1 MSFPSAKLMRA
12 DAQRNHDAV
21 LTAAKAIFAQAG
33 TDAPM
38 EDVAR
43 AAGVGKGTLYRRFPT
58 REHLFAAIL
67 QDRVDELDASAQRAL
82 DAPDV
87 WRALSEWLE
96 LYDRCA
102 TEYPGMSARVGELL
116 SDDRSAVG
124 TLCGPMRSSFARLFE
139 RARQE
144 VPLRP
149 DLTPTQLLSMVSA
162 LPKERQDG
170 PDPRTLPA
178 RRPGRPAR
186 VAPRASTA
194 LPPGPWRPHR
204 PRPGL
209 RRLWV
214 PPGGLGA
221 VVGLAGRWTCSVV
234 PWPGGLST
242 EIVPPRAFGPVFEGR

>member
-1 MSFPSAKLMRA
+1 MSVPSVKPRRA

-21 LTAAKAIFAQAG
+21 LTAAKAVFAQAG

-67 QDRVDELDASAQRAL
+67 QDRVDELDAAAQRAI

-87 WRALSEWLE
+87 WRALSECLE

-102 TEYPGMSARVGELL
+102 TGYRGMSARVGESL
-116 SDDRSAVG
+116 SDDSSAVG
-124 TLCGPMRSSFARLFE
+124 TLCGPMKNSFARLFG

-149 DLTPTQLLSMVSA
+149 DLTPTQLLLMVSA
-162 LPKERQDG
+162 LPKDAG
-170 PDPRTLPA
+170 TGRTLEPCL
-178 RRPGRPAR
+178 R
-186 VAPRASTA
+186 VV
-194 LPPGPWRPHR
+194 LD
-204 PRPGL
+204 GL
-209 RRLWV
+209 
-214 PPGGLGA
+214 
-221 VVGLAGRWTCSVV
+221 LA
-234 PWPGGLST
+234 
-242 EIVPPRAFGPVFEGR
+242 

>member
-1 MSFPSAKLMRA
+1 MSVPSTKPRRA
-12 DAQRNHDAV
+12 DAQRNHDAA
-21 LTAAKAIFAQAG
+21 LAAARAVFAQAG

-82 DAPDV
+82 DAPDA
-87 WRALSEWLE
+87 WRALSQWLE

-102 TEYPGMSARVGELL
+102 TGYRGMSARVGESL
-116 SDDRSAVG
+116 SDDSSAVG
-124 TLCGPMRSSFARLFE
+124 TLCGPMKNSFARLFE

-162 LPKERQDG
+162 LPKDAG
-170 PDPRTLPA
+170 TGRTPEPCL
-178 RRPGRPAR
+178 R
-186 VAPRASTA
+186 VV
-194 LPPGPWRPHR
+194 LD
-204 PRPGL
+204 GL
-209 RRLWV
+209 R
-214 PPGGLGA
+214 A
-221 VVGLAGRWTCSVV
+221 
-234 PWPGGLST
+234 
-242 EIVPPRAFGPVFEGR
+242 